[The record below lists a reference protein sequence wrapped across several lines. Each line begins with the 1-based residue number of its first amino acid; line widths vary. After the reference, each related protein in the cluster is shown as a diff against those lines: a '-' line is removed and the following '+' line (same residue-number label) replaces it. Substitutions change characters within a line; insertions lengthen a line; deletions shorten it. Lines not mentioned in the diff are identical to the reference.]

1 MEKYKNLSRDSSVY
15 AYEIGMNYIDVQFN
29 DGSIYRYS
37 YKSAGASNVEQMKH
51 YAQVG
56 DGLGSFIQRNVRK
69 LYEFRKF

>member
-15 AYEIGMNYIDVQFN
+15 AYKIGMNYIDVQFN

-37 YKSAGASNVEQMKH
+37 YKSVGSSNVEQMKR
-51 YAQVG
+51 YAQAG

>member
-37 YKSAGASNVEQMKH
+37 YKSAGASNVEQMKR
-51 YAQVG
+51 YAQAG

-69 LYEFRKF
+69 LYEFKRF